1 MYNFLSSLPNGVRL
15 LFINSFLMSLG
26 FYALIPYLSYHLTA
40 NLMWTPLL
48 IGVLLMVRQFSQ
60 QGLTFFSGM
69 FADRLGYKMMLT
81 MGLLIRGFGFSLF
94 AFVDAPPYLFLAA
107 LITGL
112 GGAVFEPTSNA
123 ALSTLTPVTE
133 RSRIY
138 SIKKVIGNIGIGCA
152 ALLGAFLIN
161 FDFMFISL
169 VCGGIF
175 MFAALI
181 TYLFLPNIHVQV
193 ETVPLKLI
201 VKTVL
206 HDTYFVF
213 FTLITVGFY
222 FLYMQL
228 FLTIPLKVVELTN
241 QAESVSFVYLLLSI
255 LIIVGQYP
263 INRFSSR
270 FDLFVSMR
278 WGVGLMGIGI
288 FILGTSEQMVYFLLG
303 FLIFVIGIMV
313 TEPSVFDFI
322 SRYAPANL
330 MATYFGFASLA
341 MALGGGLSQGAG
353 GFLLQTGR
361 TLGLPNLLWWIALIV
376 SLVSIIGLGM
386 IESRQSEVNAPFP
399 KFSRVQPK

>member
-1 MYNFLSSLPNGVRL
+1 MNKLLYSFPKGVGL
-15 LFINSFLMSLG
+15 LLINSFLMSLG
-26 FYALIPYLSYHLTA
+26 FYSLIPYLSYHLTA

-69 FADRLGYKMMLT
+69 FADQLGYKMMLT
-81 MGLLIRGFGFSLF
+81 MGLLIRGVGFSLF
-94 AFVDAPPYLFLAA
+94 AFVDSPLYLFLAA
-107 LITGL
+107 IITGI
-112 GGAVFEPTSNA
+112 GGAIFEPTSNA
-123 ALSTLTPVTE
+123 ALSTLTAVTE

-138 SIKKVIGNIGIGCA
+138 SIKKIMGNIGIGCA

-161 FDFMFISL
+161 FDFMYISL
-169 VCGGIF
+169 VCGGVF

-181 TYLFLPNIHVQV
+181 TYLFLPNVRVQV
-193 ETVPLKLI
+193 DSIPLKNI

-206 HDTYFVF
+206 QDTYFVY

-228 FLTIPLKVVELTN
+228 FLAIPLKVVGLTN

-270 FDLFVSMR
+270 FALFVSMR
-278 WGVGLMGIGI
+278 WGLGLMGIGV
-288 FILGTSEQMVYFLLG
+288 FILGTSEQMVFFLLG
-303 FLIFVIGIMV
+303 FLLFVIGIMV
-313 TEPSVFDFI
+313 TEPSLFDFI
-322 SRYAPANL
+322 SRYAPTHLIAS
-330 MATYFGFASLA
+330 YFGFASLS

-353 GFLLQTGR
+353 GFLLQTGEMI
-361 TLGLPNLLWWIALIV
+361 GLPNLLWWIALIV
-376 SLVSIIGLGM
+376 SLVSILGLIM
-386 IESRQSEVNAPFP
+386 IESRHNKVTL
-399 KFSRVQPK
+399 